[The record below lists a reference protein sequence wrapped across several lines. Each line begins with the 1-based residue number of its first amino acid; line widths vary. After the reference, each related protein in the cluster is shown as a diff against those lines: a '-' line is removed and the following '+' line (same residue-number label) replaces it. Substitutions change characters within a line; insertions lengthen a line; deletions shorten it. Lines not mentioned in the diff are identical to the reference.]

1 MSTHIAIENAKV
13 SCRDMYMRLWANR
26 DFEISH
32 VWQRAIF
39 LTAFLIACFAG
50 YGGLLLAVITPGK
63 SIVDSSLT
71 NGVAFLIAFVGLIVS
86 LLWIMMAKGSKMWY
100 ENYERAIEAFR
111 KAYSEEAFDLN
122 GEVTKV
128 AGMELSDICNYS
140 PPTLSDWMWSTK
152 GGNFSV
158 SRINIFIGQL
168 SAMIWCALLAVHVG
182 IAKAGSVH
190 ALEWI
195 KTLLTN
201 WVVMLVSGGV
211 LLLFFWLY
219 AHISMKGGRE

>member
-1 MSTHIAIENAKV
+1 MPTHIAIENAKV
-13 SCRDMYMRLWANR
+13 SCRDIYMRLWANR

-63 SIVDSSLT
+63 NIVAPSLA
-71 NGVAFLIAFVGLIVS
+71 NGVAFAIAFVGLIVS

-100 ENYERAIEAFR
+100 ENYECAIEAFR
-111 KAYSEEAFDLN
+111 KAYPEEAFDLN
-122 GEVTKV
+122 GGVANV
-128 AGMELSDICNYS
+128 AGMELSDIRNYT
-140 PPTLSDWMWSTK
+140 PPPLSDWMWSTK

-168 SAMIWCALLAVHVG
+168 SSLIWGALLVVHIG
-182 IAKAGSVH
+182 IAKVGSLH
-190 ALEWI
+190 AIEWVR
-195 KTLLTN
+195 TLLTN
-201 WVVMLVSGGV
+201 WVVMFSGGGI
-211 LLLFFWLY
+211 LLLLFWLY
-219 AHISMKGGRE
+219 AHFSMKGGRE

>member
-50 YGGLLLAVITPGK
+50 YGGLVLAVITPGK
-63 SIVDSSLT
+63 SAVAPSLA
-71 NGVAFLIAFVGLIVS
+71 NCMAFAIAFVGLIVS

-100 ENYERAIEAFR
+100 ENYESAIEAFR
-111 KAYSEEAFDLN
+111 KAYPEEAFDLN
-122 GEVTKV
+122 GGVANV
-128 AGMELSDICNYS
+128 AGMKLSDIRNYS
-140 PPTLSDWMWSTK
+140 PPTLSDWMWSTR

-168 SAMIWCALLAVHVG
+168 SSLIWCVLLSIHIG
-182 IAKAGSVH
+182 IAKVGSVYAH
-190 ALEWI
+190 EWA
-195 KTLLTN
+195 KTFLTN
-201 WVVMLVSGGV
+201 WVVMFASGCV
-211 LLLFFWLY
+211 LLLAFWAY
-219 AHISMKGGRE
+219 AHFSMKGGHE